1 MSLTRCIRFTHNIQ
15 LYSNPIR
22 IDNSKHKHK
31 HNDEENIMKKV
42 LAALL
47 FTFAIT
53 GCSSNDIARET
64 QGEILANQIAKADN
78 EGTGH
83 AVGKLAGLAASDR
96 DTRLSGWI
104 IGGLVGHA
112 IEEATLGQVS
122 ELVIRLDNGQVV
134 SFKLDNYNEA
144 FKQGDKVGVSIN
156 KYGEPIDI
164 KPLNVSNIAAKT
176 SGSSV
181 HQHNS
186 AELAK

>member
-1 MSLTRCIRFTHNIQ
+1 
-15 LYSNPIR
+15 
-22 IDNSKHKHK
+22 
-31 HNDEENIMKKV
+31 MKKILTALV
-42 LAALL
+42 FTLA
-47 FTFAIT
+47 FT
-53 GCSSNDIARET
+53 GCASNDVARVT
-64 QGEILANQIAKADN
+64 QGEILANQMAKADN
-78 EGTGH
+78 EGGGA
-83 AVGKLAGLAASDR
+83 AVGQLAGLVTSDR
-96 DTRLSGWI
+96 DSRLSGWI

-122 ELVIRLDNGQVV
+122 ELVIRLNNGQVV